1 MLLGIFNIIKLLA
14 YPVFIMCLFICE
26 HLGWVWLA
34 IGTLIVVTS
43 GNWRNA
49 ISNLLSILTLTQV
62 LSIVLMAITFLLSLL
77 VGVKILL

>member
-14 YPVFIMCLFICE
+14 YPVFIMCLFIYE

-49 ISNLLSILTLTQV
+49 ISNLLSILTLTLV